1 MHVGPLGAGQ
11 AAKLVANATLFGTLA
26 TLGEAIA
33 LARGLRLSERAVL
46 EILAATPLA
55 DQAERRRDAIERGD
69 YPPRFPVALAR
80 KDAELI
86 LEAAKGAGVEL
97 RLIEAART
105 WLVDAEAGG
114 WGDHDYTAML
124 ATILAGRESLHDSG
138 SGSVEPASP
147 QARYDGLVVDLDGVV
162 WLGGDPIEGAADA
175 LARLRSGG
183 TRVLFLTND
192 PQSSREEQAA
202 RLTALGIPATAADV
216 LTSATATA
224 RFLASRG
231 DGPDRRVLV
240 LAAPAVREEI
250 ASAGFE
256 VVPPSE
262 ARRADVV
269 VLGGH
274 DRFDYGELQ
283 AATTAIASGA
293 ELYATGRDAVVPTR
307 DGPSPGTGAIL
318 AAVETATGVTA
329 TVVGKPEPFV
339 FELAREMLNDC
350 DRVAV
355 VGDNLSSDIEGAKR
369 SGLDAILVLTGNA
382 TRDDLERAVV
392 KPDMVLSSLSELSEI
407 EGPEP
412 HQNNR

>member
-1 MHVGPLGAGQ
+1 
-11 AAKLVANATLFGTLA
+11 
-26 TLGEAIA
+26 
-33 LARGLRLSERAVL
+33 
-46 EILAATPLA
+46 
-55 DQAERRRDAIERGD
+55 
-69 YPPRFPVALAR
+69 
-80 KDAELI
+80 
-86 LEAAKGAGVEL
+86 
-97 RLIEAART
+97 
-105 WLVDAEAGG
+105 
-114 WGDHDYTAML
+114 
-124 ATILAGRESLHDSG
+124 
-138 SGSVEPASP
+138 
-147 QARYDGLVVDLDGVV
+147 
-162 WLGGDPIEGAADA
+162 
-175 LARLRSGG
+175 
-183 TRVLFLTND
+183 
-192 PQSSREEQAA
+192 
-202 RLTALGIPATAADV
+202 
-216 LTSATATA
+216 
-224 RFLASRG
+224 
-231 DGPDRRVLV
+231 VLV

-392 KPDMVLSSLSELSEI
+392 KPDIVLSSLSELSEI